1 MNGGKKVETR
11 MRVAEVPSLFP
22 GICKGDVQESSFR
35 IDQLQS
41 VKRSEFET
49 EVTALVSQTEGIPVE
64 HHLGHVRQ

>member
-1 MNGGKKVETR
+1 MNGEEGRTK
-11 MRVAEVPSLFP
+11 MRVAKIPSLFP
-22 GICKGDVQESSFR
+22 GICKGDVQEISFR

-49 EVTALVSQTEGIPVE
+49 EVTALVSQTENIPVE